1 MVLLSK
7 WNNTYAA
14 LPISGSYVGAI
25 ESTQELVSI
34 SVNVLADIPVRV
46 IIRQYRS
53 SDVKTLLQQN
63 FTEVA
68 ASVRQVVQQPIKAQ
82 FFAVEILN
90 QSGSTAATITE
101 MTTYLQSTHYVNL
114 DIRKLSAPSNG
125 DSVVCYGVDISTGLK
140 HPLNVNADGS
150 IILGS

>member
-1 MVLLSK
+1 MVQLSLF
-7 WNNTYAA
+7 NNTYIA

-25 ESTQELVSI
+25 ESTNNLVSI
-34 SVNVLADIPVRV
+34 SVNVLADVPVRV
-46 IIRQYRS
+46 IIRQYRTHDETS
-53 SDVKTLLQQN
+53 LVQAN
-63 FTEVA
+63 FTDVA
-68 ASVRQVVQQPIKAQ
+68 ASTRQVVQEPIKGQ

-101 MTTYLQSTHYVNL
+101 MTSYLQSTHYVNL
-114 DIRKLSAPSNG
+114 DIRKLSAAING